1 MAIVVLQDFAGV
13 TLEQYDQ
20 VTEQLNLGGNSPQG
34 NLFHTA
40 GLVEGQL
47 RVVDVWESESA
58 FHAFLAVL
66 GPLTQGVGMAAP
78 QVTTWPTHNILTPR
92 GYAIGG

>member
-1 MAIVVLQDFAGV
+1 MAIVVLQDFSGV

-20 VTEQLNLGGNSPQG
+20 LTAQLNLGGHSPQG
-34 NLFHTA
+34 NLIHTA

-58 FHAFLAVL
+58 FNAFLAIL
-66 GPLTQGVGMAAP
+66 GPLTQRAGVAAP
-78 QVTTWPTHNILTPR
+78 QVTIWPTHNMLTPR